1 MMTYDEFKEYTADHL
16 AEYIAA
22 DRSADAQVDINC
34 VYKNNG
40 IVRDG
45 VTIRYP
51 DQNIAPTIYLDDIY
65 ADYQEGMSEQACMH
79 KIVVETDQAYEKVPH
94 VNVGELFDYAT
105 AKEHL
110 YVAAV
115 NYESNKE
122 MLKEMPYERHG
133 DIALVARVD
142 VPGLGSN
149 GYSASYKVTNVILD
163 KYGVSQEQLLSDA
176 LQNSARIRPVQFIN
190 MEKMLRD
197 MVPGIES
204 LPDLGMHVL
213 TNVQKT
219 DGAAVM
225 FYPGVMNEVEK
236 QMGRKVTIIPSS
248 THEVIVIPADASQSE
263 KEFAE
268 MIAEVNKTEV
278 AVQEIL
284 GYRPLVYDEI
294 TKEVVPMAEQE
305 QYLKD
310 IKDDIVRSGH
320 KPTDTLMRGMRQLDN
335 ETGFRN
341 TMSDVHRY
349 SKMEAADFK
358 NDPSMKQT
366 VDEIV
371 AECRAQEIARFQA
384 PEL

>member
-79 KIVVETDQAYEKVPH
+79 KIVVETDQAYEKVPR
-94 VNVGELFDYAT
+94 VNVGELFDYKT

-110 YVAAV
+110 YVSAV

-149 GYSASYKVTNVILD
+149 GCSASYKVTNVILD

-176 LQNSARIRPVQFIN
+176 LQNSARIRPVQFID

-197 MVPGIES
+197 MVPGIEE

-213 TNVQKT
+213 TNAQKT

-225 FYPGVMNEVEK
+225 FYPGVMDEVEK
-236 QMGRKVTIIPSS
+236 QMGGKVTIIPSS
-248 THEVIVIPADASQSE
+248 THEVIVIPDASPSE
-263 KEFAE
+263 KEFAKL
-268 MIAEVNKTEV
+268 IAEVNKTEV
-278 AVQEIL
+278 ASQEIL

-305 QYLKD
+305 QYIKD
-310 IKDDIVRSGH
+310 IRDDIVKSGH
-320 KPTDTLMRGMRQLDN
+320 KPTDTLIRGIRQLDN

>member
-51 DQNIAPTIYLDDIY
+51 DQNIAPTIYLDDVY
-65 ADYQEGMSEQACMH
+65 ADYQDGLSKEACMH
-79 KIVVETDQAYEKVPH
+79 KIVVETDRAAARSEAVDVKA
-94 VNVGELFDYAT
+94 LADYSKARQN
-105 AKEHL
+105 L
-110 YVAAV
+110 YVSAV
-115 NYESNKE
+115 NFESNKE
-122 MLKEMPYERHG
+122 MLQNMPYEKHG
-133 DIALVARVD
+133 DIALIVRAE
-142 VPGLGSN
+142 VPELGSES
-149 GYSASYKVTNVILD
+149 GIASYKINNDML
-163 KYGVSQEQLLSDA
+163 KQYGVSEEQLIKDA
-176 LQNSARIRPVQFIN
+176 LQNSSKIRPARFVN
-190 MEKMLRD
+190 MNQMLQD
-197 MVPGIES
+197 MLPGMEE
-204 LPDLGMHVL
+204 LPDIGMHIL
-213 TNVQKT
+213 TNVQKL
-219 DGAAVM
+219 DGAAAM
-225 FYPGVMNEVEK
+225 FYPDIMDEIER
-236 QMGRKVTIIPSS
+236 QMGGKVTIIPSS
-248 THEVIVIPADASQSE
+248 VHEVIVIPADASQSE

-278 AVQEIL
+278 APQEIL

-305 QYLKD
+305 QYIKD
-310 IKDDIVRSGH
+310 IRDDIVRSGH
-320 KPTDTLMRGMRQLDN
+320 KPTDKMIRGIRQLDK
-335 ETGFRN
+335 ETGFCN

-358 NDPSMKQT
+358 TNPSMKQT

>member
-1 MMTYDEFKEYTADHL
+1 
-16 AEYIAA
+16 
-22 DRSADAQVDINC
+22 
-34 VYKNNG
+34 
-40 IVRDG
+40 
-45 VTIRYP
+45 
-51 DQNIAPTIYLDDIY
+51 
-65 ADYQEGMSEQACMH
+65 
-79 KIVVETDQAYEKVPH
+79 
-94 VNVGELFDYAT
+94 
-105 AKEHL
+105 
-110 YVAAV
+110 
-115 NYESNKE
+115 
-122 MLKEMPYERHG
+122 
-133 DIALVARVD
+133 
-142 VPGLGSN
+142 
-149 GYSASYKVTNVILD
+149 
-163 KYGVSQEQLLSDA
+163 
-176 LQNSARIRPVQFIN
+176 
-190 MEKMLRD
+190 

-213 TNVQKT
+213 TNAQKT

-225 FYPGVMNEVEK
+225 FYPGVMDKIEK
-236 QMGRKVTIIPSS
+236 QMGGKVTIIPSS

>member
-94 VNVGELFDYAT
+94 VNVGELLDYAT

-110 YVAAV
+110 YVSAV
-115 NYESNKE
+115 NFESNKE
-122 MLKEMPYERHG
+122 MLQNMPYEKHG
-133 DIALVARVD
+133 DIALIVRAE
-142 VPGLGSN
+142 VPELGSES
-149 GYSASYKVTNVILD
+149 GIASYKINNDML
-163 KYGVSQEQLLSDA
+163 KQYGVSEEQLIKDA
-176 LQNSARIRPVQFIN
+176 LQNSSKIRPARFVN
-190 MEKMLRD
+190 MNQMLQD
-197 MVPGIES
+197 MLPGMEE
-204 LPDLGMHVL
+204 LPDIGMHIL
-213 TNVQKT
+213 TNVQKL
-219 DGAAVM
+219 DGAAAM
-225 FYPGVMNEVEK
+225 FYPDIMDEIER
-236 QMGRKVTIIPSS
+236 QMGGKVTIIPSS
-248 THEVIVIPADASQSE
+248 VHEVIVIPSDASQSE

-278 AVQEIL
+278 APQEIL

-305 QYLKD
+305 QYIKH
-310 IKDDIVRSGH
+310 IKDDIVKSGH
-320 KPTDTLMRGMRQLDN
+320 KPTDTLVRGMRQLDN

-341 TMSDVHRY
+341 TMSDVQRY
-349 SKMEAADFK
+349 SKMDAADFK
-358 NDPSMKQT
+358 NDDSMKQM
-366 VDEIV
+366 VDEI
-371 AECRAQEIARFQA
+371 ASECRKQEMAHIQA